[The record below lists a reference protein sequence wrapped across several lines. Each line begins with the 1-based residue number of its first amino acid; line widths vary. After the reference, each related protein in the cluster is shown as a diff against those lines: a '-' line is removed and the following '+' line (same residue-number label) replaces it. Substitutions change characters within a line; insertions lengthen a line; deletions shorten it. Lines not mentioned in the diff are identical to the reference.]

1 MPRRKKPTE
10 GLDSRGQDGEEEEE
24 ENRNPSN
31 AKKKRSF
38 VDAFIVISDS
48 DGEESK
54 EESGLQ
60 KKRTKQQLDRAK
72 FAAKRK
78 IAQMTEEEQFALA
91 LKMSEQ
97 EARQVNSQEEEE
109 EELLR
114 KAIAESLSSCQP
126 SDSSD
131 ATPQLS
137 AEALGARGQSQPAE
151 KESSEILGGLAP
163 CPDTPPSECSSH
175 SQSTRA
181 DGSGQMDVAR
191 SPLVVLRRLSQE
203 IVESSL
209 VSSIIVSPGKG
220 QPVTRSSEK
229 RSSPTKSDSNN
240 TLPSTLREELLS
252 LSPTFGRVTSGSW
265 QLTPRRLFTS
275 PSSSSEATG
284 HEPKEHSLPCT
295 GHSAGEAGAGSSGTV
310 WKRQTPELC
319 GSPRRSGGGTG
330 TKHTSQPRHTIK
342 VCVSTEQAEQNE
354 VSDST
359 PELSVLN
366 ATEEK
371 HKQEEARE
379 TVHYYWGIPFCPK
392 GVDPNQYTK
401 VILCQLE
408 VYQKSL
414 KQAQRQLLHKKEFG
428 NPVVPSSSLSQNEL
442 GKGEQISREN
452 GVADDTEDGDPDRKK
467 ESESI
472 TWLLP
477 SKRREAESPGHSMEE
492 EKNSTSDDEPTTSY
506 CQPSQVLPAEDVC
519 EDGEPMQIAQSI
531 SMLTPLVSRRSPDI
545 STENSDEEEIS
556 VCPETQ
562 PSPLEA
568 LEAEREELCPSSRD
582 APMQTGGD
590 ADAGRTVSECSP
602 PAADHVLCPLCD
614 QGFPATRI
622 QLHAMYCNGITGE
635 EAGGDSPGSLLVACQ
650 QEYAERSLTERD
662 NTLTCSLQM
671 PGEQVWK
678 GCVGSQ
684 KEQKLLDPLST
695 CWSAGIS
702 LATHMCRSWPVPAA
716 TGEQHHWCSALV
728 EIFIQSPTELHA
740 AVLTRRQRE
749 ARSKAASV
757 KSSPASLDIDKCEK
771 CYLCKSLVPLL
782 QYQRHVDSCLQ
793 AARQAQGTRRL
804 RSTKDVR
811 RQEKGL
817 LRMLE
822 LSESKSAGADAG
834 TPLTGLGDQQSPPA
848 PSARAGGPTVDS
860 PSSLQHLPFNVTP
873 AKPGISF
880 SEATDCVVDL
890 EPHVALRLGSQQ
902 QTKGCR
908 RRKHKL

>member
-10 GLDSRGQDGEEEEE
+10 GLDSRGQEGEEEEE
-24 ENRNPSN
+24 EKRSPAN

-60 KKRTKQQLDRAK
+60 KKRTKQQLDRTK

-97 EARQVNSQEEEE
+97 EARQVNCQEEEE

-126 SDSSD
+126 SESSD

-137 AEALGARGQSQPAE
+137 VEALGAWGQSQPTE
-151 KESSEILGGLAP
+151 KEGSEILGGLAP
-163 CPDTPPSECSSH
+163 CPDTPRSECSSH

-181 DGSGQMDVAR
+181 DGNGQMDAAR

-229 RSSPTKSDSNN
+229 PFSPVKSDSSIV
-240 TLPSTLREELLS
+240 LPSFLREDLIS
-252 LSPTFGRVTSGSW
+252 LSPTFGRVNSGSW
-265 QLTPRRLFTS
+265 RLTPRRLFTS

-284 HEPKEHSLPCT
+284 HEPKEQPLPCT
-295 GHSAGEAGAGSSGTV
+295 GHSVEEAGDGSSTTL
-310 WKRQTPELC
+310 WKSWTMEGC
-319 GSPRRSGGGTG
+319 DSPRRSGEGAG
-330 TKHTSQPRHTIK
+330 TKHTSQPGHAAK

-354 VSDST
+354 VPDTT
-359 PELSVLN
+359 PELRVLN
-366 ATEEK
+366 AAEEK
-371 HKQEEARE
+371 HKQEEARD

-442 GKGEQISREN
+442 GKEEQISREN
-452 GVADDTEDGDPDRKK
+452 GLADDTEDGDSDRQK

-506 CQPSQVLPAEDVC
+506 CQASQVLPAEDVR
-519 EDGEPMQIAQSI
+519 EDGEPMQVAQSI
-531 SMLTPLVSRRSPDI
+531 SVLTPLLSKRSPDI
-545 STENSDEEEIS
+545 ATENSAEEEIS

-562 PSPLEA
+562 PSQLEA
-568 LEAEREELCPSSRD
+568 VEAEREELCSGSGE
-582 APMQTGGD
+582 APMQAGRD
-590 ADAGRTVSECSP
+590 EDAGRTVSEGSP
-602 PAADHVLCPLCD
+602 TVADRVSCPLCD
-614 QGFPATRI
+614 QGFPAAEI
-622 QLHAMYCNGITGE
+622 ELHAMYCNGIVGE
-635 EAGGDSPGSLLVACQ
+635 ESVGDSP
-650 QEYAERSLTERD
+650 
-662 NTLTCSLQM
+662 
-671 PGEQVWK
+671 
-678 GCVGSQ
+678 
-684 KEQKLLDPLST
+684 
-695 CWSAGIS
+695 
-702 LATHMCRSWPVPAA
+702 
-716 TGEQHHWCSALV
+716 
-728 EIFIQSPTELHA
+728 
-740 AVLTRRQRE
+740 VLTRRQRE
-749 ARSKAASV
+749 ARSKAASGD
-757 KSSPASLDIDKCEK
+757 SSPTSLDTDKFEK

-804 RSTKDVR
+804 RSAKDVG

-822 LSESKSAGADAG
+822 LSESKSAGDDAG
-834 TPLTGLGDQQSPPA
+834 TPLTRLEDQQSPPA
-848 PSARAGGPTVDS
+848 PSARAEGLAADS
-860 PSSLQHLPFNVTP
+860 PNSLRHLPSGISP
-873 AKPGISF
+873 AKPGISSP
-880 SEATDCVVDL
+880 SEATDCVVHS
-890 EPHVALRLGSQQ
+890 EPYAALRLGSQQ

-908 RRKHKL
+908 RRRRKF

>member
-1 MPRRKKPTE
+1 MPRKKKPTE

-24 ENRNPSN
+24 EKRNPAN
-31 AKKKRSF
+31 AKKKRTF

-48 DGEESK
+48 DGEQESK
-54 EESGLQ
+54 EETGLQ
-60 KKRTKQQLDRAK
+60 KKRTKQQLDRTK

-97 EARQVNSQEEEE
+97 EARQVNCQEEEE

-114 KAIAESLSSCQP
+114 KAIAESLNSCQP

-137 AEALGARGQSQPAE
+137 AEVLGARGQSQAAE
-151 KESSEILGGLAP
+151 KEGAETLGGLAL
-163 CPDTPPSECSSH
+163 CPDTPRSECSSH

-181 DGSGQMDVAR
+181 DGNGQMDVAR

-220 QPVTRSSEK
+220 QTVTRSSEK
-229 RSSPTKSDSNN
+229 PSSPEKSDSSNV
-240 TLPSTLREELLS
+240 LPSTLRDDLIS

-265 QLTPRRLFTS
+265 RLTPRRLFTS

-284 HEPKEHSLPCT
+284 HEPKEQPLPCT
-295 GHSAGEAGAGSSGTV
+295 GHSAGEAGAGSSATL
-310 WKRQTPELC
+310 WKSWTADRC
-319 GSPRRSGGGTG
+319 SSPRRSGGGAG
-330 TKHTSQPRHTIK
+330 TAHTSQPGHAAK
-342 VCVSTEQAEQNE
+342 VCVSAEQAERNE
-354 VSDST
+354 VPDGT
-359 PELSVLN
+359 PALCVPN
-366 ATEEK
+366 AAEEK
-371 HKQEEARE
+371 HKQEEARD

-452 GVADDTEDGDPDRKK
+452 GVADDTEDGDPDGQK

-492 EKNSTSDDEPTTSY
+492 EKNSSSDDEPTTSY
-506 CQPSQVLPAEDVC
+506 CQNFPFQASQVLPAEDVHD
-519 EDGEPMQIAQSI
+519 DGEPMQVAQSI
-531 SMLTPLVSRRSPDI
+531 SMLTPLGSKRSPDI
-545 STENSDEEEIS
+545 ATENSAEEEIS

-562 PSPLEA
+562 ESPLEA
-568 LEAEREELCPSSRD
+568 IEAEREELCSDNGD
-582 APMQTGGD
+582 APMQAGGD
-590 ADAGRTVSECSP
+590 EDAGRTVSECSP
-602 PAADHVLCPLCD
+602 AAGDHVSCPLCD
-614 QGFPATRI
+614 QGFPATEI
-622 QLHAMYCNGITGE
+622 ELHAMYCNGIVGE
-635 EAGGDSPGSLLVACQ
+635 EAGEDSP
-650 QEYAERSLTERD
+650 
-662 NTLTCSLQM
+662 
-671 PGEQVWK
+671 
-678 GCVGSQ
+678 
-684 KEQKLLDPLST
+684 
-695 CWSAGIS
+695 
-702 LATHMCRSWPVPAA
+702 
-716 TGEQHHWCSALV
+716 
-728 EIFIQSPTELHA
+728 
-740 AVLTRRQRE
+740 VLTRRQRE
-749 ARSKAASV
+749 ARNKAASGE
-757 KSSPASLDIDKCEK
+757 SGPASLGIDKCEK

-804 RSTKDVR
+804 RSAKA
-811 RQEKGL
+811 
-817 LRMLE
+817 
-822 LSESKSAGADAG
+822 SALWGF
-834 TPLTGLGDQQSPPA
+834 
-848 PSARAGGPTVDS
+848 RC
-860 PSSLQHLPFNVTP
+860 
-873 AKPGISF
+873 K
-880 SEATDCVVDL
+880 
-890 EPHVALRLGSQQ
+890 
-902 QTKGCR
+902 
-908 RRKHKL
+908 

>member
-1 MPRRKKPTE
+1 MPRKKKPTE

-24 ENRNPSN
+24 EKRNPAN
-31 AKKKRSF
+31 TKKKRSF

-54 EESGLQ
+54 EESRLQ
-60 KKRTKQQLDRAK
+60 KKRTKQQLDRTK

-97 EARQVNSQEEEE
+97 EARQVNCQEEEE

-114 KAIAESLSSCQP
+114 KAIAESLNSCQP

-137 AEALGARGQSQPAE
+137 AEALGAQGQSQPAE
-151 KESSEILGGLAP
+151 KEGSEILGDLAL
-163 CPDTPPSECSSH
+163 CPDTPRSECSSH

-181 DGSGQMDVAR
+181 DGNGQMDVAR

-229 RSSPTKSDSNN
+229 PSSSEKSDSSNM
-240 TLPSTLREELLS
+240 LPSTLREDLIS

-265 QLTPRRLFTS
+265 RLTPRRLFTS
-275 PSSSSEATG
+275 PSGSSKATG
-284 HEPKEHSLPCT
+284 HEPKEQCLSCT
-295 GHSAGEAGAGSSGTV
+295 RHSAGEGGAGSSA
-310 WKRQTPELC
+310 TPRKSWTTEQC
-319 GSPRRSGGGTG
+319 GSPRRSGGGAG
-330 TKHTSQPRHTIK
+330 TKHTSQPGHATK
-342 VCVSTEQAEQNE
+342 VDVSTEQAEQNE
-354 VSDST
+354 VPDCT
-359 PELSVLN
+359 PELCVLN
-366 ATEEK
+366 PAEEK
-371 HKQEEARE
+371 HKQEETRD

-442 GKGEQISREN
+442 GKGEQMSREN
-452 GVADDTEDGDPDRKK
+452 GVADGTEDGDPDGQK

-477 SKRREAESPGHSMEE
+477 SKRREAESPGHSTEE

-506 CQPSQVLPAEDVC
+506 CQASQVLPAEDVR
-519 EDGEPMQIAQSI
+519 EDGEPMQIAQGI
-531 SMLTPLVSRRSPDI
+531 SVLTPLGGKRSPDTG
-545 STENSDEEEIS
+545 TENSADEEIS
-556 VCPETQ
+556 VCPEIQ

-568 LEAEREELCPSSRD
+568 IEVEREELCSGSGD
-582 APMQTGGD
+582 EPMQAGGD
-590 ADAGRTVSECSP
+590 GDVGRAVSECSP
-602 PAADHVLCPLCD
+602 TAADHVSCPLCD
-614 QGFPATRI
+614 QGFPATEI
-622 QLHAMYCNGITGE
+622 ELHAMYCNGIGGE
-635 EAGGDSPGSLLVACQ
+635 EAGEDRP
-650 QEYAERSLTERD
+650 
-662 NTLTCSLQM
+662 
-671 PGEQVWK
+671 
-678 GCVGSQ
+678 
-684 KEQKLLDPLST
+684 
-695 CWSAGIS
+695 
-702 LATHMCRSWPVPAA
+702 
-716 TGEQHHWCSALV
+716 
-728 EIFIQSPTELHA
+728 
-740 AVLTRRQRE
+740 VLTQHQRE
-749 ARSKAASV
+749 ARSRAARGESG
-757 KSSPASLDIDKCEK
+757 PTSLDTDKCEK

-804 RSTKDVR
+804 RSTKDVG

-834 TPLTGLGDQQSPPA
+834 GPLPGLGDQQSPPTL
-848 PSARAGGPTVDS
+848 SARAGGPLADH
-860 PSSLQHLPFNVTP
+860 PSSLRHAPFDISP
-873 AKPGISF
+873 EKPSVSF
-880 SEATDCVVDL
+880 SEAMDCIVDKK
-890 EPHVALRLGSQQ
+890 PHAALHLGSQQ

-908 RRKHKL
+908 RRKHKF

>member
-1 MPRRKKPTE
+1 MPRKKKPTE

-24 ENRNPSN
+24 EKRSPAN

-38 VDAFIVISDS
+38 VDAFIIISDS

-60 KKRTKQQLDRAK
+60 KKRTKQQLDRTK

-97 EARQVNSQEEEE
+97 EARQVNCQEEEE

-114 KAIAESLSSCQP
+114 KAIAESLNSCQP

-137 AEALGARGQSQPAE
+137 AEALGTRGQSQPAE
-151 KESSEILGGLAP
+151 KEGSEILGGLEL
-163 CPDTPPSECSSH
+163 CPDTPRSECSSH
-175 SQSTRA
+175 SQSARA
-181 DGSGQMDVAR
+181 DGNGQMDVAR
-191 SPLVVLRRLSQE
+191 SPLVVLKRLSQE

-229 RSSPTKSDSNN
+229 PSSPAKSDSSNV
-240 TLPSTLREELLS
+240 LPSTLGEDLVS

-265 QLTPRRLFTS
+265 RLTPRRLFAS

-284 HEPKEHSLPCT
+284 HEPKEQPLPCT
-295 GHSAGEAGAGSSGTV
+295 AHSVGEAGAGSSAMLWKSWTV
-310 WKRQTPELC
+310 ERC
-319 GSPRRSGGGTG
+319 GHPRRSGGGAG
-330 TKHTSQPRHTIK
+330 TKHTSQPGHAAK

-354 VSDST
+354 VPDST
-359 PELSVLN
+359 PELCVLN
-366 ATEEK
+366 AVEEK
-371 HKQEEARE
+371 HKQEEARD

-428 NPVVPSSSLSQNEL
+428 NPVVPSSSLTQNEL

-452 GVADDTEDGDPDRKK
+452 GVADDTEDGDPDGQK

-506 CQPSQVLPAEDVC
+506 CQNFPFQASQVLPAEDVH
-519 EDGEPMQIAQSI
+519 EDEEPMQIAQSI
-531 SMLTPLVSRRSPDI
+531 SMLTPLGSKRSPDI
-545 STENSDEEEIS
+545 VTENSAEEEIS

-568 LEAEREELCPSSRD
+568 IEAEREELCSGSRD
-582 APMQTGGD
+582 APMQAGGD
-590 ADAGRTVSECSP
+590 EDAGRTVSECSP
-602 PAADHVLCPLCD
+602 TAADRVSCPLCD
-614 QGFPATRI
+614 QGFPATEI
-622 QLHAMYCNGITGE
+622 ELHAMYCNGIGGE
-635 EAGGDSPGSLLVACQ
+635 EAGEDTP
-650 QEYAERSLTERD
+650 
-662 NTLTCSLQM
+662 
-671 PGEQVWK
+671 
-678 GCVGSQ
+678 
-684 KEQKLLDPLST
+684 
-695 CWSAGIS
+695 
-702 LATHMCRSWPVPAA
+702 
-716 TGEQHHWCSALV
+716 
-728 EIFIQSPTELHA
+728 
-740 AVLTRRQRE
+740 VLTRRQRE
-749 ARSKAASV
+749 ARSKAASGE
-757 KSSPASLDIDKCEK
+757 SGPTSLDIDKCEK

-804 RSTKDVR
+804 RSAKDVG
-811 RQEKGL
+811 RQERGL

-834 TPLTGLGDQQSPPA
+834 TPLAGLGDQHSPPA
-848 PSARAGGPTVDS
+848 LSARAGGPATGN
-860 PSSLQHLPFNVTP
+860 PRSLRHLPFNISPV
-873 AKPGISF
+873 KPGVSL
-880 SEATDCVVDL
+880 EAADCVVDS

-902 QTKGCR
+902 QSKGCR
-908 RRKHKL
+908 RRKRKF

>member
-1 MPRRKKPTE
+1 MPRKKQPTE
-10 GLDSRGQDGEEEEE
+10 GLDSRGQDGKEEEEE
-24 ENRNPSN
+24 KKNPAN

-60 KKRTKQQLDRAK
+60 KKRTKQQLDRTK

-97 EARQVNSQEEEE
+97 EARQVNCQEEEE

-114 KAIAESLSSCQP
+114 KAIAESLNSCQP

-131 ATPQLS
+131 ATPELS
-137 AEALGARGQSQPAE
+137 AEVLGLRGQSQPTE
-151 KESSEILGGLAP
+151 QEGSEILGGLAL
-163 CPDTPPSECSSH
+163 CPDTPHSECSSH
-175 SQSTRA
+175 SQRARA
-181 DGSGQMDVAR
+181 DENGQMDAAR

-203 IVESSL
+203 IIESSL

-229 RSSPTKSDSNN
+229 PSSPAKRDSSNM
-240 TLPSTLREELLS
+240 LPSTFREDLIS

-265 QLTPRRLFTS
+265 QLTPRRLFTR
-275 PSSSSEATG
+275 PSSSSEATD
-284 HEPKEHSLPCT
+284 HKPKEQPLPCT
-295 GHSAGEAGAGSSGTV
+295 GHSAGEAGAGSSATI
-310 WKRQTPELC
+310 WKSWTAERC
-319 GSPRRSGGGTG
+319 GSPRRSGGGAG
-330 TKHTSQPRHTIK
+330 TKHTSQPRHATK
-342 VCVSTEQAEQNE
+342 VCVATEQAEQNQ
-354 VSDST
+354 VPDST
-359 PELSVLN
+359 PELCVLN
-366 ATEEK
+366 AVEEK
-371 HKQEEARE
+371 HKQEEARD

-442 GKGEQISREN
+442 GKGEQISTEN
-452 GVADDTEDGDPDRKK
+452 GVADDTEDGDPDGQK

-492 EKNSTSDDEPTTSY
+492 ERNSTSDDEPTTSY
-506 CQPSQVLPAEDVC
+506 CQASQVLPTEDVH

-531 SMLTPLVSRRSPDI
+531 SVLTPLGSKRSPDI
-545 STENSDEEEIS
+545 ATENSAEEEIS

-568 LEAEREELCPSSRD
+568 IEAEREELCSGSED
-582 APMQTGGD
+582 TPMQAGGD
-590 ADAGRTVSECSP
+590 EDAGRTVSECSP
-602 PAADHVLCPLCD
+602 TAADHVSCPLCD
-614 QGFPATRI
+614 QGFPATEI
-622 QLHAMYCNGITGE
+622 ELHAMYCNGIVGE
-635 EAGGDSPGSLLVACQ
+635 EPGEDSP
-650 QEYAERSLTERD
+650 
-662 NTLTCSLQM
+662 
-671 PGEQVWK
+671 
-678 GCVGSQ
+678 
-684 KEQKLLDPLST
+684 
-695 CWSAGIS
+695 
-702 LATHMCRSWPVPAA
+702 
-716 TGEQHHWCSALV
+716 
-728 EIFIQSPTELHA
+728 
-740 AVLTRRQRE
+740 VLTRSQRG
-749 ARSKAASV
+749 ARSKAASGG
-757 KSSPASLDIDKCEK
+757 SSPTSLNIDKCEK

-804 RSTKDVR
+804 RRAKDGG
-811 RQEKGL
+811 RQERGL

-822 LSESKSAGADAG
+822 LSESKSAGADGG
-834 TPLTGLGDQQSPPA
+834 TPLAGLGDQQSPPML
-848 PSARAGGPTVDS
+848 SAGDGGPVADS
-860 PSSLQHLPFNVTP
+860 PSSLWHLPVDVSP
-873 AKPGISF
+873 AKPSVS
-880 SEATDCVVDL
+880 SEATDSRVDVEL
-890 EPHVALRLGSQQ
+890 CAALRLGSQQ

-908 RRKHKL
+908 RRKRKF

>member
-1 MPRRKKPTE
+1 MPRKKKSTE
-10 GLDSRGQDGEEEEE
+10 VLDSRGQDEEEEE
-24 ENRNPSN
+24 EEKRNPAN

-60 KKRTKQQLDRAK
+60 KKRTKQQLDRTK

-97 EARQVNSQEEEE
+97 EARQVNCQEEEE

-114 KAIAESLSSCQP
+114 KAIAESLNSCQP

-137 AEALGARGQSQPAE
+137 AEALGMQSQSQSPE
-151 KESSEILGGLAP
+151 KEGSEILGGLAL
-163 CPDTPPSECSSH
+163 CPDTPRSECSSH

-181 DGSGQMDVAR
+181 DGNGQMDVAR

-229 RSSPTKSDSNN
+229 PSSPAKSDSSNM
-240 TLPSTLREELLS
+240 LPSTLRDDLIS
-252 LSPTFGRVTSGSW
+252 LSPTFGRVTSGSRR
-265 QLTPRRLFTS
+265 LTPRRLFTS

-284 HEPKEHSLPCT
+284 HKPKEQPLPCT
-295 GHSAGEAGAGSSGTV
+295 GHSAGEGGAGSSATL
-310 WKRQTPELC
+310 WKSWTAEWC
-319 GSPRRSGGGTG
+319 SSPRRSGGGAG
-330 TKHTSQPRHTIK
+330 TTHTLQPGHAAK
-342 VCVSTEQAEQNE
+342 VYVSTEQAEQNE
-354 VSDST
+354 VPDST
-359 PELSVLN
+359 PELCVLN
-366 ATEEK
+366 AEEK
-371 HKQEEARE
+371 HKQEEARD

-428 NPVVPSSSLSQNEL
+428 NPVVPGSSLSQNEL
-442 GKGEQISREN
+442 GKGEHIGREN
-452 GVADDTEDGDPDRKK
+452 GVADDTEDGDPDGQ
-467 ESESI
+467 ECESI

-506 CQPSQVLPAEDVC
+506 CQASQVLTAEDVH
-519 EDGEPMQIAQSI
+519 EDREPMQISQSI
-531 SMLTPLVSRRSPDI
+531 SVLTSLGSKRSPDI
-545 STENSDEEEIS
+545 ATENSAEEEIS

-568 LEAEREELCPSSRD
+568 IEAERGELCSGNRD
-582 APMQTGGD
+582 APMQADGD
-590 ADAGRTVSECSP
+590 EDAGRTVSECSP
-602 PAADHVLCPLCD
+602 TAADHVSCPLCD
-614 QGFPATRI
+614 QAFPATEI
-622 QLHAMYCNGITGE
+622 ELHAMYCNGIAGE
-635 EAGGDSPGSLLVACQ
+635 EAGKDSP
-650 QEYAERSLTERD
+650 
-662 NTLTCSLQM
+662 
-671 PGEQVWK
+671 
-678 GCVGSQ
+678 
-684 KEQKLLDPLST
+684 
-695 CWSAGIS
+695 
-702 LATHMCRSWPVPAA
+702 
-716 TGEQHHWCSALV
+716 
-728 EIFIQSPTELHA
+728 
-740 AVLTRRQRE
+740 VLTRRQRE
-749 ARSKAASV
+749 ARSKAASG
-757 KSSPASLDIDKCEK
+757 ASGPTPLDIDKCEK

-804 RSTKDVR
+804 RSAKDVG
-811 RQEKGL
+811 RQERGL

-834 TPLTGLGDQQSPPA
+834 TPLAGLGDQQSPPA
-848 PSARAGGPTVDS
+848 LSARAGGPAADS
-860 PSSLQHLPFNVTP
+860 PSCLRHLPFDVSP
-873 AKPGISF
+873 AKPHISF

-890 EPHVALRLGSQQ
+890 EPPTALRLGSQQ

-908 RRKHKL
+908 RRKRKF